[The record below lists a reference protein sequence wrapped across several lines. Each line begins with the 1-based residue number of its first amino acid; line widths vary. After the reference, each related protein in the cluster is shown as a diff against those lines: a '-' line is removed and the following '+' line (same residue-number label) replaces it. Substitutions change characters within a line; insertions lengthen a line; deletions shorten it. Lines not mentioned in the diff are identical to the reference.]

1 MDPKN
6 DEVTGQVGVRSKPD
20 SATPDA
26 TPDSTGSG
34 VDSDAAD
41 STEGQSVEEQIA
53 EIERAAEERK
63 AQILKAA
70 AEKKAA
76 ATKKTAEKK
85 AAEEKLAA
93 EKAEAEKAA
102 TAKAAAEKVEA
113 AEAKVE
119 DKALAEKTEADKPE
133 PDKAETDKAE
143 TDKAETDKPEDGAN
157 TGTAVA
163 AGAATAAG
171 ATVVAEGKP
180 AEYAKSDET
189 VKADAD
195 ASTDTKAAD
204 TKAADEKT
212 EDKAE
217 AGTDSEKADDSATP
231 DSASGGG
238 GEPPNSSTSGTGSG
252 GGFPLPK
259 SVKAKVIAGV
269 AVVLVIALAVGGFL
283 YYRANTVPDGVALRV
298 DGTDVTV
305 AQINEDIQTQ
315 KALAGIVIPKDG
327 PKLDEFRRDF
337 AKSIAFTMVIEKV
350 AADRNIVVADRQ
362 ASDVLARMISQNYG
376 EGPEGR
382 DRSVQAMAVNGTSE
396 PKVLAEIKRQ
406 MTVTQLIQ
414 QVAAGVQASDGD
426 VKQYFD
432 SHSDQLATPERRDIH
447 NIVVRDRAAA
457 DQIVAQLNTGANFEQ
472 LAQQQSMDTSTKDKG
487 GDLGP
492 QAARSLEPEFAK
504 AAFGAP
510 LNGVFGPVQGSHGYN
525 VGKIAEILPPTPAN
539 FDQIKDAIR
548 QQVIAER
555 GSEMW
560 RRFLEDSIKSAKVV
574 YSDEYR
580 PAEPNT
586 LAPAPGADGQP
597 APAPAGQPEP
607 PK

>member
-6 DEVTGQVGVRSKPD
+6 DEVPGQVGVRAKPD

-26 TPDSTGSG
+26 LPDSTDSAGGSE
-34 VDSDAAD
+34 AAD

-53 EIERAAEERK
+53 EIEKAAEERK

-70 AEKKAA
+70 ADKKAA
-76 ATKKTAEKK
+76 AEK
-85 AAEEKLAA
+85 AAA
-93 EKAEAEKAA
+93 EKAESDKVAED
-102 TAKAAAEKVEA
+102 KAAAEKVEA
-113 AEAKVE
+113 GDKVPSAKP
-119 DKALAEKTEADKPE
+119 DADKPE
-133 PDKAETDKAE
+133 PDKAESEKTD
-143 TDKAETDKPEDGAN
+143 TDKPADGAK
-157 TGTAVA
+157 TGTTVAAAA

-171 ATVVAEGKP
+171 ATVVAAGKSDDKP
-180 AEYAKSDET
+180 AEDAKSDET
-189 VKADAD
+189 VTAD
-195 ASTDTKAAD
+195 ASADTKAAD
-204 TKAADEKT
+204 TKPEETKA
-212 EDKAE
+212 EDKTGAD
-217 AGTDSEKADDSATP
+217 AAKADDSATP

-238 GEPPNSSTSGTGSG
+238 GEPPSTSTPGTGSG
-252 GGFPLPK
+252 GGFSLPK

-298 DGTDVTV
+298 NGTDVTV
-305 AQINEDIQTQ
+305 AELNDDIQTQ
-315 KALAGIVIPKDG
+315 KALLGFEVPKDG
-327 PKLDEFRRDF
+327 PKLDQFRKDF
-337 AKSIAFTMVIEKV
+337 AKSIAFTMVIEKA

-362 ASDVLARMISQNYG
+362 ASDVLAKIISQNYG
-376 EGPEGR
+376 DGPEGH
-382 DRSVQAMAVNGTSE
+382 DKSVQAMAANGTSE

-406 MTVTQLIQ
+406 MTVTQLVQ
-414 QVAAGVQASDGD
+414 QVAAGVQASDAD

-432 SHSDQLATPERRDIH
+432 SHKDQLATPERRDIH
-447 NIVVRDRAAA
+447 NIVVKDKAAA

-492 QAARSLEPEFAK
+492 QPAQQLEPEFAK
-504 AAFGAP
+504 AAFSAP
-510 LNGVFGPVQGSHGYN
+510 LNGVFGPVQGEHGYN
-525 VGKIAEILPPTPAN
+525 VGKIAEILPSTPAN

-555 GSEMW
+555 GSEKW
-560 RRFLEDSIKSAKVV
+560 RQFLEDSIKSAKVV
-574 YSDEYR
+574 YADEYR
-580 PAEPNT
+580 PADPDS
-586 LAPAPGADGQP
+586 LAPPPGADGQP